1 MSCCLPVPTAAA
13 GGVVFSIEAL
23 KAGKGQYESALQAS
37 PPEPGVGLA
46 LFFAALKQSPWL
58 LGILSYA
65 WLSPGGMFI
74 MNVSLVYWILGEQA

>member
-37 PPEPGVGLA
+37 QPEPGVGLT
-46 LFFAALKQSPWL
+46 LFFAAPWL
-58 LGILSYA
+58 LGIL
-65 WLSPGGMFI
+65 G
-74 MNVSLVYWILGEQA
+74 